1 MNKWKN
7 MKFCVTPTSQ
17 FRSLANVEK
26 FHFEGSMKNWGM
38 HRQTVVDLII
48 EAMAE
53 GVVLE
58 IGSFEDTPRSSLFIG

>member
-17 FRSLANVEK
+17 FRSTPNVMK
-26 FHFEGSMKNWGM
+26 FHFEGSMKNWGIHK
-38 HRQTVVDLII
+38 HRVLDLIA
-48 EAMAE
+48 EAVKE

-58 IGSFEDTPRSSLFIG
+58 IGRFEDTERSPLFIG